1 MGFCATSDVGVAC
14 HETSATRR
22 DVDTLQLIPDARN
35 PKQRQ

>member
-22 DVDTLQLIPDARN
+22 DVDKLQLIPDAHNR
-35 PKQRQ
+35 KQKQ